1 MITTTTAPLGVQ
13 ELITCGA
20 IPKFVDNLPL
30 NLLPFFFNEWKLSF
44 ANMSP
49 SDWSVS
55 LLYL

>member
-1 MITTTTAPLGVQ
+1 
-13 ELITCGA
+13 
-20 IPKFVDNLPL
+20 VDNLHL